1 MSSLLAQTGFFSWSF
16 EPGSLNLKIWI
27 FLGLFFA
34 SAIALGLSFAPTRA
48 RKPIVVGFTFISGL
62 FFVLYYLWP
71 QPVSREATDL
81 PRGAVEG
88 FGFWLSDALPHVA
101 KVANILTVFLL
112 GLGIFSLMRIH
123 LVRLFKKQKDW
134 FFSLV
139 LILSMGLM
147 IGYGYADWNLRQFN
161 DPEQALELMEN
172 WGHANY
178 GFDLLFN
185 GLLQQMDAAMF
196 SMIAFFI
203 LSAAY
208 RAFRIRSVEATV
220 LMASALIMI
229 LSIMGAFDTMFN
241 GLINMLPGA
250 AEPGSFW
257 DNVRLTTV
265 SEWIKAYLQVPSL
278 RALEF
283 GVGLGAL
290 AMGLRIWLGLE
301 KGGVSA

>member
-1 MSSLLAQTGFFSWSF
+1 MSSVLAQTGFFSWSF
-16 EPGSLNLKIWI
+16 LPDDSRLKIWI
-27 FLGLFFA
+27 FIGLFLASVIAFA
-34 SAIALGLSFAPTRA
+34 LSFAPTRA
-48 RKPIVVGFTFISGL
+48 RKPIVVSFTFVSGL

-81 PRGAVEG
+81 PRGSVEG

-123 LVRLFKKQKDW
+123 LMRLFKKQKDW

-161 DPEQALELMEN
+161 DPEQKLELMEN
-172 WGHANY
+172 WAHANY

-250 AEPGSFW
+250 SEPGSFW
-257 DNVRLTTV
+257 DNVRLTSV
-265 SEWIKAYLQVPSL
+265 AEWIKAYLQVPSL